1 MSRLFSGVSVL
12 ALSLPL
18 SVHAQDVLE
27 LAPITIYGNVTDL
40 PLSRTGATVDVID
53 EETLEEAPSQTLA
66 QTIANA
72 PGVSYTQTGGPGQPA
87 FVRLRGLPQRYAP
100 VLVNGI
106 DVTDPSSTQSQF
118 DWSNILAGG
127 VSGAEIVKGSQ
138 SAIYGADAV
147 AGVIALTAADA
158 PDAPGREGELTVEAG
173 AYETQTAT
181 LSYGIATERA
191 GFAFT
196 LGGTRSDGYSAVD
209 LPGYDEE
216 DGFEGRQAS
225 FDAYVDV
232 TDTLRLGLTGIYNAS
247 EGDFDPTFG
256 LTPADVEDG
265 EYETY
270 QRGYRGYAELQTGP
284 VTHTLELSQFQ
295 IGRESENSFGASLFE
310 GERKKIG
317 YLGEWDLGGGTLLSF
332 GLDRTIE
339 EANVASD
346 EVEIDGAF
354 AELVYAA
361 TPDLD
366 LALSVRNDTHS
377 EFGDFTAARGA
388 LTWRATP
395 DITVRASVSNGYRAP
410 SLYELYDPTYG
421 DASLDPEESVSYD
434 LGIEKV
440 YANGAQV
447 SATLFKTEIDDL
459 IVFDG
464 TIAPFGAY
472 AQSSGT
478 ATTEGVELAA
488 FLPVGDRIGLTGA
501 FTYTDARDA
510 SDDPQLNVPRYD
522 LALGVDAE
530 ITDRLAGGLT
540 LRHVADFPKTFN
552 ADFSSVET
560 VEDYTVVNA
569 RLSYDVTDSIEAYL
583 RVENLFDAD
592 YEIIPDYEAPGRSAY
607 FGVRASF

>member
-27 LAPITIYGNVTDL
+27 LAPITVYGNVTDL
-40 PLSRTGATVDVID
+40 PLSRTGATATVIG
-53 EETLEEAPSQTLA
+53 EEELEDAPAQTLA
-66 QTIANA
+66 ETVAAQ

-106 DVTDPSSTQSQF
+106 DVTDPSGVQSQF
-118 DWSNILAGG
+118 DWSNILSGG
-127 VSGAEIVKGSQ
+127 VTGAEIVKGSQ
-138 SAIYGADAV
+138 SALYGADAV
-147 AGVIALTAADA
+147 GGIIALTAAQA
-158 PDAPGREGELTVEAG
+158 PDAPGREGEIVLEAG
-173 AYETQTAT
+173 AYETQSAT
-181 LSYGIATERA
+181 LSYGLATERA
-191 GFAFT
+191 GFAFS
-196 LGGTRSDGYSAVD
+196 LGGTQSEGYSAVD
-209 LPGYDEE
+209 LPGYDED
-216 DGFEGRQAS
+216 DGFAAKQAS

-232 TDTLRLGLTGIYNAS
+232 TDTLRVGLTGFYNAS
-247 EGDFDPTFG
+247 KGDFDPTFG

-265 EYETY
+265 EFETY
-270 QRGYRGYAELQTGP
+270 QRGYRGYAELQTGAL
-284 VTHTLELSQFQ
+284 THTLELSQFR
-295 IGRESENSFGASLFE
+295 IGRDSTNSFGTSTFE

-317 YLGEWDLGGGTLLSF
+317 YLGEWDIGGGTLLSF
-332 GLDRTIE
+332 GADRTIE

-346 EVEIDGAF
+346 EVETGGLF

-366 LALSVRNDTHS
+366 LALSVRNDHHS

-388 LTWRATP
+388 VTWRATP
-395 DITVRASVSNGYRAP
+395 DITVRASVANGYRAP

-421 DASLDPEESVSYD
+421 DASLDPEESLSYD

-440 YANGAQV
+440 YANGASV

-464 TIAPFGAY
+464 TVAPFGAY
-472 AQSSGT
+472 AQSNGT
-478 ATTEGVELAA
+478 ATTEGLEIAA
-488 FLPVGDRIGLTGA
+488 FLPLGARIGLSGA

-510 SDDPQLNVPRYD
+510 SDDPELNVPRYD
-522 LALGVDAE
+522 LALGLDAE
-530 ITDRLAGGLT
+530 ITDRVSGGVT
-540 LRHVADFPKTFN
+540 LRHVADFPDTFN
-552 ADFSSVET
+552 ADFSSVES
-560 VEDYTVVNA
+560 VDDYTVVNA
-569 RLSYDVTDSIEAYL
+569 RVAYAVTEDIEAYL
-583 RVENLFDAD
+583 RVENLFDSD
-592 YEIIPDYEAPGRSAY
+592 YEIIPDYDAPGRSAY